1 MQVIRSVKSLQR
13 LIQKAKAR
21 SQRIGFVPT
30 MGALHDGHASLMR
43 RCRKDNSLA
52 VVSIFVNPKQFGPR
66 EDFRK
71 YPRMEEAD
79 RILAKKAGVD
89 ILFCPSENEM
99 YPDDHLTYIDVEK
112 ITKPLCGR
120 SRPGHFRGVATV
132 VGKLLNMVMPD
143 VLYLG
148 QKDAQQAL
156 IIKRMIRD
164 LNFPVQVKVCPIV
177 RDADGLALSSR
188 NRYLTEK
195 QRREAVILYQ
205 SLREAK
211 KRILEGE
218 RRAPLSG
225 RLRTGKIAG
234 MIRSR
239 VTRNTSGRI
248 DYVEC
253 VDAETLESLT
263 RAGGKIM
270 IALAVHFGKT
280 RLIDNMIVS
289 LR

>member
-1 MQVIRSVKSLQR
+1 MQVIRFVESLRR

-21 SQRIGFVPT
+21 NQRIGFVPT
-30 MGALHDGHASLMR
+30 MGALHDGHCSLMR
-43 RCRKDNSLA
+43 RCRQNNGLV
-52 VVSIFVNPKQFGPR
+52 VVSIFVNPKQFAPT

-71 YPRMEEAD
+71 YPRREKTD
-79 RILAKKAGVD
+79 RILAQKAGVD
-89 ILFCPSENEM
+89 ILFCPSGNEM

-156 IIKRMIRD
+156 TIKRMIRD

-211 KRILEGE
+211 KRMIEGE
-218 RRAPLSG
+218 RRAG
-225 RLRTGKIAG
+225 EITG

-239 VTRNTSGRI
+239 ITRNTSGRI

-253 VDAETLESLT
+253 LDAETLESST
-263 RAGGKIM
+263 MAGGKVM
-270 IALAVHFGKT
+270 IALAVCFGQT
-280 RLIDNMIVS
+280 RLIDNMIVN

>member
-1 MQVIRSVKSLQR
+1 MRVIRSVKSLQR

-43 RCRKDNSLA
+43 RCRQDNPLA
-52 VVSIFVNPKQFGPR
+52 VVSIFVNPKQFGPK

-156 IIKRMIRD
+156 IIKRMIHD

-218 RRAPLSG
+218 RRAV
-225 RLRTGKIAG
+225 KITG

-239 VTRNTSGRI
+239 VTRNISGRI

-263 RAGGKIM
+263 RAGGKVM

-280 RLIDNMIVS
+280 RLIDNMIVN

>member
-21 SQRIGFVPT
+21 NQRIGFVPT
-30 MGALHDGHASLMR
+30 MGALHEGHSSLMR
-43 RCRKDNSLA
+43 RCRQDNRLA
-52 VVSIFVNPKQFGPR
+52 VVSIFVNPKQFGPQ
-66 EDFRK
+66 EDFQK
-71 YPRMEEAD
+71 YPRRGKAD

-89 ILFCPSENEM
+89 ILFCPSGNEM

-112 ITKPLCGR
+112 ITKSLCGR

-148 QKDAQQAL
+148 QKDAQQSL

-164 LNFPVQVKVCPIV
+164 LNFSVQVKVCPIV

-195 QRREAVILYQ
+195 QRREAGILYQ

-218 RRAPLSG
+218 RRIE
-225 RLRTGKIAG
+225 KISG

-253 VDAETLESLT
+253 VDAETLKSLT
-263 RAGGKIM
+263 RAGGKVM
-270 IALAVHFGKT
+270 IALAVRFGKT
-280 RLIDNMIVS
+280 RLIDNVIVN

>member
-1 MQVIRSVKSLQR
+1 MQVIRSVKALQR

-30 MGALHDGHASLMR
+30 MGALHEGHFSLMR
-43 RCRKDNSLA
+43 RCRRDNPLA
-52 VVSIFVNPKQFGPR
+52 VVSIFVNPKQFGPK

-112 ITKPLCGR
+112 ITNPLCGR

-148 QKDAQQAL
+148 QKDAQQVI

-195 QRREAVILYQ
+195 QRREAVIVYQ

-218 RRAPLSG
+218 R
-225 RLRTGKIAG
+225 RTGKIAG

-263 RAGGKIM
+263 RAGGKVM
-270 IALAVHFGKT
+270 IALAAHFGKT
-280 RLIDNMIVS
+280 RLIDNMIVN

>member
-43 RCRKDNSLA
+43 RCRRDNPLA

-112 ITKPLCGR
+112 ITKTLCGR

-211 KRILEGE
+211 KRIFEGE
-218 RRAPLSG
+218 RRA
-225 RLRTGKIAG
+225 GKIAG

-263 RAGGKIM
+263 RAGGKVM

-280 RLIDNMIVS
+280 RLIDNMIVN

>member
-1 MQVIRSVKSLQR
+1 MRVIRSVESLRR

-21 SQRIGFVPT
+21 NQRIGFVPT
-30 MGALHDGHASLMR
+30 MGALHDGHSSLMR
-43 RCRKDNSLA
+43 RCRRDNSLT
-52 VVSIFVNPKQFGPR
+52 VVSIFVNPKQFGPH

-71 YPRMEEAD
+71 YPRQEKAD
-79 RILAKKAGVD
+79 RILAKKSGVD

-112 ITKPLCGR
+112 LSKPLCGR

-195 QRREAVILYQ
+195 QRREAVDLYQ

-211 KRILEGE
+211 KRMAEGE
-218 RRAPLSG
+218 RRAG
-225 RLRTGKIAG
+225 EIAG

-253 VDAETLESLT
+253 IDAETLESFRT
-263 RAGGKIM
+263 AGGKVL
-270 IALAVHFGKT
+270 IALAVRFGKT
-280 RLIDNMIVS
+280 RLIDNMIVN